1 MFLSNSWHQ
10 TILSGLTHTFVI
22 ALLEIVL
29 YFVYLTKKES
39 EATISVLHGLADD
52 INDYC
57 VEKKSDPTAN
67 IFITNDEQ
75 RQNLQDM
82 VNQYK
87 ATDNSTSDDN
97 MKLVYIGIYIL
108 VGILGSI
115 ILVSIFLKPSG
126 SKMFNWPMWK
136 HILRDVIVSI
146 CFVAV
151 FELVL
156 INLIIMKYKL
166 FSNNQVK
173 YEIAKR
179 LLDKG
184 GCL

>member
-1 MFLSNSWHQ
+1 MFLSHSWHQ

-39 EATISVLHGLADD
+39 EATISVLHGLAND

-57 VEKKSDPTAN
+57 VENKSNPSAN
-67 IFITNDEQ
+67 IFMTNSGQ
-75 RQNLQDM
+75 HKKLQDI
-82 VNQYK
+82 VSQFN

-108 VGILGSI
+108 VGILGAMV
-115 ILVSIFLKPSG
+115 LVAIFLRPSG
-126 SKMFNWPMWK
+126 AKLFNWPMWK
-136 HILRDVIVSI
+136 HILRDVLVSI
-146 CFVAV
+146 CFVAL
-151 FELVL
+151 FEIAL

-184 GCL
+184 DCL

>member
-1 MFLSNSWHQ
+1 MFLSHTWHQ

-57 VEKKSDPTAN
+57 VDNKSDPSAN